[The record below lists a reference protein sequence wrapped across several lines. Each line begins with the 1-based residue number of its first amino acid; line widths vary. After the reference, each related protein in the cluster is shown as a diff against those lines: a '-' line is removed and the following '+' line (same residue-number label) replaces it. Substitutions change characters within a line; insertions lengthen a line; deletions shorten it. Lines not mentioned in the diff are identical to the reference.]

1 METLEFFGL
10 PEKYMKGNKHWQT
23 WAKRI
28 QDKRKMERKRMRP
41 QADSKKRGK
50 RRRNKKKEA
59 EEMIP
64 PKYFDL

>member
-10 PEKYMKGNKHWQT
+10 PEGYMKGNKHWTT

-41 QADSKKRGK
+41 
-50 RRRNKKKEA
+50 
-59 EEMIP
+59 
-64 PKYFDL
+64 